1 MLSLFFQELSSSLPS
16 IIWAI
21 IVLFLG
27 LIVSNRVYVFVSK
40 YSDKLKLNQIL
51 KSLGWQGFFDR
62 FDAKPNISNFFG
74 LITQIYILLLFIMTS
89 LEILS
94 LTMMN
99 SVVGEVVRYY
109 PNIFIS
115 MIIFTFAL
123 FLADFSKKIVI
134 CNLEK
139 EKITYS
145 NLLGNIIAS
154 ATWILA
160 VLAIMYQLQ
169 IVQNLVLIVFIGF
182 ISLIVITL
190 GISFGIGGKDVAARI
205 LEDLEKKIK

>member
-1 MLSLFFQELSSSLPS
+1 MLNLFFQELLSALPN

-21 IVLFLG
+21 IILFLG
-27 LIVSNRVYVFVSK
+27 LFISSKVYSFVCT
-40 YSDKLKLNQIL
+40 YSEKLKLNQTL

-62 FDAKPNISNFFG
+62 FNTKPNISNFFG
-74 LITQIYILLLFIMTS
+74 LIVQVYVLLLFIMTS

-94 LTMMN
+94 LNTIN
-99 SVVGEVVRYY
+99 NIVGEIVRYY

-145 NLLGNIIAS
+145 NLLGNTIAA
-154 ATWILA
+154 ATWILSI
-160 VLAIMYQLQ
+160 LAIMYQLQ
-169 IVQNLVLIVFIGF
+169 VVQDLILIVFIGF

-190 GISFGIGGKDVAARI
+190 GISFGIGGKDAAAKI
-205 LEDLEKKIK
+205 LKDLESKIK